1 MGTELGLTAD
11 SKPEA
16 RLDSVGIWWICWSV
30 VWTLLLL
37 AGAGFL
43 ILKRNTPML
52 RIRGIGLS
60 LSAIFL
66 LHLFW
71 IAVQLG
77 YVIGPLYPG
86 DTQYWIMGTYLPLGI
101 GLFHGSNSR
110 FLHIAQRQKKYLE
123 SKAQPVAKTSSK
135 DDEGFLGRFR
145 RLDHTAKVILLV
157 GSGMLFQVSWRPC
170 AVSPQTTRANNAW
183 LCQLFMTIFM
193 YMISRKWHSS
203 WGIPGTEVHGTDM
216 EQKVQMGRGWEWS
229 VVEALNL
236 ALCFCVRRSRTDRHF
251 GRIRWPSIIWQLFW
265 AWVIAPVNLW
275 RARAIRGDTQGWR
288 TQTILCAISK

>member
-16 RLDSVGIWWICWSV
+16 RLDSVGIWWICWSA

-71 IAVQLG
+71 MAVQLG

-110 FLHIAQRQKKYLE
+110 FLHIAQRQKQYLE
-123 SKAQPVAKTSSK
+123 SKSDSQAAAKTSNK
-135 DDEGFLGRFR
+135 DGDGFISRFR

-157 GSGMLFQVSWRPC
+157 GSGMLFQVSGGGHAFLRP
-170 AVSPQTTRANNAW
+170 APRTFLHANPRELTILC

-193 YMISRKWHSS
+193 YIISRKWHSA
-203 WGIPGTEVHGTDM
+203 WGIPGTEVHGNDM

-229 VVEALNL
+229 VVL
-236 ALCFCVRRSRTDRHF
+236 
-251 GRIRWPSIIWQLFW
+251 
-265 AWVIAPVNLW
+265 
-275 RARAIRGDTQGWR
+275 
-288 TQTILCAISK
+288 